1 MQSYMQQITQNPRLM
16 ESIINTP
23 YMQSVTQSL
32 ATNPELTRQIMNNN
46 PLLQSNP
53 ELREQLMR
61 TMPTLLQQMQ
71 NPEMQSLLANPEAL
85 QAVLQ
90 IQEGMQRLQST
101 APGLLTG

>member
-1 MQSYMQQITQNPRLM
+1 
-16 ESIINTP
+16 
-23 YMQSVTQSL
+23 MQSVTQSL

>member
-1 MQSYMQQITQNPRLM
+1 M
-16 ESIINTP
+16 ESIVNTP

-32 ATNPELTRQIMNNN
+32 ATNPELMRQIMSNN

-61 TMPTLLQQMQ
+61 TMPTFLHQLQ
-71 NPEMQSLLANPEAL
+71 NPEVQALLSNPEAL
-85 QAVLQ
+85 QAVFQ
-90 IQEGMQRLQST
+90 IQEGMQRLQNT